1 MYYIINKTKD
11 KITKSY
17 HFCSF
22 IETVEE
28 QLNNGDNIIIISM
41 LSNTIKLP
49 IRNVDG
55 YLEEEWNWIDYPFPF
70 ESILFDYLTG
80 NKRETI

>member
-11 KITKSY
+11 VITKSY
-17 HFCSF
+17 HFCNF
-22 IETVEE
+22 IEEVEE

-49 IRNVDG
+49 VKNVDG
-55 YLEEEWNWIDYPFPF
+55 YLEVEWNWIDYPFPF
-70 ESILFDYLTG
+70 QSILVDYLIEKRESI
-80 NKRETI
+80 

>member
-11 KITKSY
+11 IITKSY
-17 HFCSF
+17 HFCNF
-22 IETVEE
+22 IEEVEE

-49 IRNVDG
+49 VRNVDG
-55 YLEEEWNWIDYPFPF
+55 YLEVEWNWIDYPFQF
-70 ESILFDYLTG
+70 QSILVDYLIE
-80 NKRETI
+80 KRETI